1 MSKLELAA
9 FCRAFESILS
19 PSPLYPSL
27 SPYSSLPLS
36 FSFFLSSFLSSSLPL
51 FLSSSLPLSLSPSL
65 PLSLSPSLPLS
76 LPPSSLSLFPF
87 PLRDTARSSPWCLC
101 ARSPLPA
108 VPRRS
113 DAPAQ
118 RRRAREIATSSRS
131 RAHGCPARTQGT
143 SAAPTPPL
151 GGRRLGS
158 RARGD
163 RAAYRVRPQRARA
176 GSGSGAPRARP
187 AAPRPSCPTRCAGAW
202 RSRPQ
207 GGATRYSCGSWRARN
222 AAARQGRRRGAQS
235 RSSSASTG
243 PSSCPGPPVAELEPR
258 APKRMQ
264 PRPQRA
270 RVLAEGRLEPE
281 ARVLGVPGAA
291 AAAVRAAEQLL
302 QLPPPPIPS
311 HALRCFA
318 LIAR

>member
-65 PLSLSPSLPLS
+65 PL
-76 LPPSSLSLFPF
+76 LSLFSF
-87 PLRDTARSSPWCLC
+87 PLPDAARSSPWCLC

-118 RRRAREIATSSRS
+118 RRRAREIETSSRS
-131 RAHGCPARTQGT
+131 PAHGCPARLST

-163 RAAYRVRPQRARA
+163 RAACRVRPQRARA
-176 GSGSGAPRARP
+176 GSGSGAPRACP
-187 AAPRPSCPTRCAGAW
+187 AAPRPSCR
-202 RSRPQ
+202 
-207 GGATRYSCGSWRARN
+207 
-222 AAARQGRRRGAQS
+222 
-235 RSSSASTG
+235 
-243 PSSCPGPPVAELEPR
+243 
-258 APKRMQ
+258 
-264 PRPQRA
+264 
-270 RVLAEGRLEPE
+270 
-281 ARVLGVPGAA
+281 
-291 AAAVRAAEQLL
+291 
-302 QLPPPPIPS
+302 
-311 HALRCFA
+311 
-318 LIAR
+318 

>member
-65 PLSLSPSLPLS
+65 PHSLSPSLPLS

-131 RAHGCPARTQGT
+131 PAQGCPARPGT

-163 RAAYRVRPQRARA
+163 RAAYIACAPSALARAEAPEPLVRVPQRRAHRAAPARCHRRMA
-176 GSGSGAPRARP
+176 CPPRPRRLRALCACACVCVCVRAAPLRPARKRPLRCAARP
-187 AAPRPSCPTRCAGAW
+187 ARWWLSAW
-202 RSRPQ
+202 RCPLSR
-207 GGATRYSCGSWRARN
+207 
-222 AAARQGRRRGAQS
+222 
-235 RSSSASTG
+235 
-243 PSSCPGPPVAELEPR
+243 
-258 APKRMQ
+258 
-264 PRPQRA
+264 
-270 RVLAEGRLEPE
+270 
-281 ARVLGVPGAA
+281 
-291 AAAVRAAEQLL
+291 
-302 QLPPPPIPS
+302 
-311 HALRCFA
+311 
-318 LIAR
+318 

>member
-51 FLSSSLPLSLSPSL
+51 FLSLPLSLSPSL
-65 PLSLSPSLPLS
+65 PHSLSPSLPLS

-163 RAAYRVRPQRARA
+163 RAAYIACTPSALARAQAPEPLVRVPQRRAHRADDGPVLARA
-176 GSGSGAPRARP
+176 TRLGAAAP
-187 AAPRPSCPTRCAGAW
+187 AAPPRCARASCRSW
-202 RSRPQ
+202 SRRCAKSWRRSRRSTSAPR
-207 GGATRYSCGSWRARN
+207 GCSSPWATHCGLS
-222 AAARQGRRRGAQS
+222 RG
-235 RSSSASTG
+235 
-243 PSSCPGPPVAELEPR
+243 
-258 APKRMQ
+258 
-264 PRPQRA
+264 
-270 RVLAEGRLEPE
+270 
-281 ARVLGVPGAA
+281 
-291 AAAVRAAEQLL
+291 
-302 QLPPPPIPS
+302 
-311 HALRCFA
+311 
-318 LIAR
+318 